1 MSAQGSGKRKS
12 PSLGVDLVESDP
24 EHDDDL
30 DILVESTDSISDLRA
45 SCGSS
50 ERTPSASEDNE
61 ILDYDSV
68 SSPGGSSTASGP
80 IYIRP
85 PGFDHHA
92 HEITCGSEK
101 GGGTQRNGSGSSAV
115 GVTRSNS
122 VLSRHAFTSSGGV
135 VVKKKKGLLSADF
148 KGADALGSGGVLGKK
163 KIEGVAILPTRQKSR
178 KEPLPMKQRALPQSF
193 WQQPNNAN
201 PQPPG
206 IVCAA
211 LPPLPLGGDDMGD
224 MTPVEEVTHGF
235 FAMNSPSSANSFT
248 PRDYVSSTSQEGA
261 PGAPTGLPN
270 SPMASSTSSSLKRGE
285 RVISAANTDLLF
297 SLFNSVEEEE
307 TQRRIHVVRR
317 GRPKKSTTNGS
328 HVPLAKVAREDDP
341 CLNSVN
347 VESILPLLPDRGASS
362 HHSSSG
368 PGSNGSTSSTAFKGS
383 QGTQVIR
390 IMSISSGDRSVE
402 LPSLNV
408 EHNYPHLLSELVMKL

>member
-12 PSLGVDLVESDP
+12 PALGVDLVESDP

-45 SCGSS
+45 SCASS
-50 ERTPSASEDNE
+50 ERTSSISEDNE

-80 IYIRP
+80 IYVRP

-92 HEITCGSEK
+92 HEITSNVERSGK
-101 GGGTQRNGSGSSAV
+101 QRSGSGSSSV
-115 GVTRSNS
+115 GVTRANS

-148 KGADALGSGGVLGKK
+148 KGTDAQGNVVGRK
-163 KIEGVAILPTRQKSR
+163 KIEGVAVLPSRQKAR

-224 MTPVEEVTHGF
+224 MTPVEEVTQGF
-235 FAMNSPSSANSFT
+235 FSLNSSSCPSTLASREHASL
-248 PRDYVSSTSQEGA
+248 PCQEGA
-261 PGAPTGLPN
+261 SGS
-270 SPMASSTSSSLKRGE
+270 SPSNHAGQPSAASTSSLKRGE

-307 TQRRIHVVRR
+307 AQRRIHVVRR
-317 GRPKKSTTNGS
+317 GRPKKSSTTGS
-328 HVPLAKVAREDDP
+328 LVSISKASRDDDP

-347 VESILPLLPDRGASS
+347 VESLLPLLPDRGSGS
-362 HHSSSG
+362 HPSVSG
-368 PGSNGSTSSTAFKGS
+368 TGSNGSNSSTAFKGS